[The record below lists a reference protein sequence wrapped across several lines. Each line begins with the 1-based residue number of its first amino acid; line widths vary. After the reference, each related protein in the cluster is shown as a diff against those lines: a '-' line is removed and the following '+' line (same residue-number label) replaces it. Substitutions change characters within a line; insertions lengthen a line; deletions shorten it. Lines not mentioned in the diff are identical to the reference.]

1 MLRFIFKPFK
11 RWAFYKAK
19 KYTLHYI
26 EIYNK
31 KYIIKFLNKEKKFA
45 NLKNNHNL
53 ILLIDTLN
61 NYYLINIIHNLND
74 HTINNINNII
84 NNYLIINSNIL
95 DIYNYIFIIKFSSYI
110 YELYQ
115 INKKDIGLDHSKV
128 REYWLKRGPRIFL
141 TSTFF
146 IILNYILYSYFKDID
161 YNTQLYLIIINIIAL
176 ISSFYML
183 YYRLP
188 DSIESAIA
196 RTTHDHYVKYK
207 NNFIL

>member
-1 MLRFIFKPFK
+1 M
-11 RWAFYKAK
+11 Y
-19 KYTLHYI
+19 YI

-45 NLKNNHNL
+45 NLRNDINL
-53 ILLIDTLN
+53 ILLIDKLN
-61 NYYLINIIHNLND
+61 NDDLVNIIHNSKN
-74 HTINNINNII
+74 HNINSINNII
-84 NNYLIINSNIL
+84 NIINDYLITNSNIL
-95 DIYNYIFIIKFSSYI
+95 DIYNYIFIIKLSSYI
-110 YELYQ
+110 YNLYE

-141 TSTFF
+141 TSTFL
-146 IILNYILYSYFKDID
+146 IILNYILYSYFKKID

-196 RTTHDHYVKYK
+196 RTTHDHYAKYK
-207 NNFIL
+207 NNFLL